1 MRVLLKL
8 RLESSPD
15 AAWAAIRAPKGMR
28 DVSRPFTTF
37 GSLEPDGFP
46 SFWSPGEHRVLLR
59 AFGLIP
65 IGEQVINIS
74 FEERDD
80 GVRIMRDYGRGVS
93 GPLALVRSWRHS
105 IAISGTPG
113 GTTLYRDQLRFEA
126 GALTPALWLGYW
138 AFWQWRGRRIRR
150 LARTWQ
156 PRVPLIA

>member
-15 AAWAAIRAPKGMR
+15 AAWAAVRTPKGMR
-28 DVSRPFTTF
+28 EVSSPFTTF
-37 GSLEPDGFP
+37 GSLEPGGFP
-46 SFWSPGEHRVLLR
+46 SFWLPGEHRVVLK

-65 IGEQVINIS
+65 IGEQVIDIS

-93 GPLALVRSWRHS
+93 GALTLVRVWRHS
-105 IAISGTPG
+105 IAISAAPD
-113 GTTLYRDQLRFEA
+113 GTTLYRDQLRFDA
-126 GALTPALWLGYW
+126 GALTPVLWLGYW

-150 LARTWQ
+150 LARTW
-156 PRVPLIA
+156 